1 MPSPTVIYK
10 PASGT
15 GYDFELK
22 STPIASKS
30 DWGIDTLTA
39 EYQGAMPGLVAYVAG
54 LAQGQTYTYNS
65 NNFYLQSWSDDKDTV
80 YPTVSLNYKGLFSGI
95 PTELVSVSEITQSG
109 TISTTTPEEATRTFT
124 YRTFQTVT
132 RYITTTAPTSATY
145 TTPAVDVDPVIF
157 KSEIRTASGAL
168 FLGSVPAALLTALT
182 PSGTDNQ
189 TTMSYSQPIAGVNLF
204 ECEDVCTAL
213 LPSN

>member
-10 PASGT
+10 PTSGT

-30 DWGIDTLTA
+30 DWGLDTLTA
-39 EYQGAMPGLVAYVAG
+39 DYWGAAPGLVAFVAA
-54 LAQGQTYTYNS
+54 LAQGQTTTYNG
-65 NNFYLQSWSDDKDTV
+65 NTFYLKNWSDDKDQV
-80 YPTVSLNYKGLFSGI
+80 YPTVSLTSIGLFSGI

-145 TTPAVDVDPVIF
+145 TTPAVAVDPVIF

-168 FLGSVPAALLTALT
+168 YLGSVPAGLLTALT
-182 PSGTDNQ
+182 PSGTDIQ
-189 TTMSYSQPIAGVNLF
+189 TTMSYSQPVAGVSLY